1 MMDAFTLFAV
11 VAIHIL
17 TACGLVAIWWPF
29 IREEW

>member
-1 MMDAFTLFAV
+1 MTFTIFAV